1 VEETDLSIN
10 PAELRIDV
18 FHASGHGGQNVQKV
32 ETAIRII
39 HIPTG
44 IVVTCQDE
52 RSQLRNK
59 ERAMAV
65 LRSRLL
71 ERERE
76 RRQEELSQT
85 RRSQVGTG
93 ERSEKSRTYNYPQ
106 NRITD
111 HRADVSFCG

>member
-1 VEETDLSIN
+1 
-10 PAELRIDV
+10 
-18 FHASGHGGQNVQKV
+18 
-32 ETAIRII
+32 
-39 HIPTG
+39 
-44 IVVTCQDE
+44 
-52 RSQLRNK
+52 
-59 ERAMAV
+59 MAV

-71 ERERE
+71 GRERE

-111 HRADVSFCG
+111 HRADVSFHNLPAVLEGDLDPLIDAVALAEQTRQLEAVV